1 MQLHA
6 FWSRWTQSFHN
17 EGTLEVSLLLYG
29 WLTRTADLIQD
40 QCTAQYLLW
49 EVQNLSLTDDVNL
62 CLVRQTSMLIY
73 LFFVKAER
81 HSYSVRHNSRDFLGS
96 LRGRKSAQFTML
108 KSAWFFFFLK
118 IILKKFP
125 ILKVV
130 YNLSK
135 VKKKKEES
143 PSKMTQMFLCI
154 FCLVYE
160 QSEKFREI
168 IRNNTDVCVAYF
180 VERDLCFNFF

>member
-1 MQLHA
+1 MLQLHA
-6 FWSRWTQSFHN
+6 FWSRWTQSFYN

-81 HSYSVRHNSRDFLGS
+81 HSYSGRHNSRDFLGS

-135 VKKKKEES
+135 VKKKRKKALQKWQKCFDVFFAWCTS
-143 PSKMTQMFLCI
+143 NPRSSVKLFG
-154 FCLVYE
+154 
-160 QSEKFREI
+160 I
-168 IRNNTDVCVAYF
+168 IRMFALRT
-180 VERDLCFNFF
+180 L

>member
-6 FWSRWTQSFHN
+6 FWSRWTQSFYN

-81 HSYSVRHNSRDFLGS
+81 HSYSVRHNSRDFFRVSPGPKI
-96 LRGRKSAQFTML
+96 GPIHNAEKCMV
-108 KSAWFFFFLK
+108 FFFLK

-135 VKKKKEES
+135 VKKKGRK
-143 PSKMTQMFLCI
+143 PFKNDKNVLMYFLLGVRAI
-154 FCLVYE
+154 REVPWNY
-160 QSEKFREI
+160 SE
-168 IRNNTDVCVAYF
+168 
-180 VERDLCFNFF
+180 